1 MGGLLSYLREQAYE
15 QDDTLTV
22 EPLTNPTFSPSFEKR
37 ESRVSRY

>member
-22 EPLTNPTFSPSFEKR
+22 EPLTNPINFPSSERR
-37 ESRVSRY
+37 ESRIARH